1 MPSSPNYVR
10 NYKQENGNDSL
21 KRKKNRAL
29 NNKARRKMKKAGL
42 AKVGD
47 GKDVAHR
54 DNNPRNN
61 SRSNLTMN
69 PKRANR
75 SYARTQTAGRKK

>member
-10 NYKQENGNDSL
+10 NYKQENSNDSL

-29 NNKARRKMKKAGL
+29 NNKARRKMKKIGL

-61 SRSNLTMN
+61 SRSNLAMK

-75 SYARTQTAGRKK
+75 SYARTRTAGRKK

>member
-10 NYKQENGNDSL
+10 NYKQEYSNDSP

-61 SRSNLTMN
+61 SRSNLAMR

-75 SYARTQTAGRKK
+75 SYARTRTAGRKK

>member
-10 NYKQENGNDSL
+10 NYKQENSNDSS

-29 NNKARRKMKKAGL
+29 NNKARRIMKRKGL
-42 AKVGD
+42 VKVGD
-47 GKDVAHR
+47 NKDVAHV

-61 SRSNLTMN
+61 SRSNLSVKAKGT
-69 PKRANR
+69 NR
-75 SYARTQTAGRKK
+75 SYPRTRKGKMK

>member
-10 NYKQENGNDSL
+10 NYKQENSNDSL

-29 NNKARRKMKKAGL
+29 NNKARRKMVKAGL

-61 SRSNLTMN
+61 SRSNLTMK

-75 SYARTQTAGRKK
+75 SYARTRTAGRKK

>member
-10 NYKQENGNDSL
+10 NYKQENGNDSP

-29 NNKARRKMKKAGL
+29 NNKARRKMTKAGL

-47 GKDVAHR
+47 GKDVSHR
-54 DNNPRNN
+54 DNNTRNN
-61 SRSNLTMN
+61 SRSNLTMK

>member
-10 NYKQENGNDSL
+10 NYKQENSNDSL

-61 SRSNLTMN
+61 SRSNLAMK
-69 PKRANR
+69 PKRANT
-75 SYARTQTAGRKK
+75 SYARTRTAGRKK

>member
-1 MPSSPNYVR
+1 MPSSSNYVR
-10 NYKQENGNDSL
+10 NYKKEYSNDSS

-29 NNKARRKMKKAGL
+29 NNKARRIMKRKGL

-47 GKDVAHR
+47 NKDVSDI

-61 SRSNLTMN
+61 SRANLSV
-69 PKRANR
+69 KAKGANR
-75 SYARTQTAGRKK
+75 SYPRTRKGKMKY